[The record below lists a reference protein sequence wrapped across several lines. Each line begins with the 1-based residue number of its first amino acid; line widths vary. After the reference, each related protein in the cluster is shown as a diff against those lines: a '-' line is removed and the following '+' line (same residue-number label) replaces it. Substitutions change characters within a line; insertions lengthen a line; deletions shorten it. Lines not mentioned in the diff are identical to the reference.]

1 MAALP
6 ASARVD
12 DAQNDDLWFERSYKP
27 RQRATVPHRGV
38 VIAITVGE
46 LADVPHLGLEVLAGT
61 AGLGREISWTH
72 TSDLPEPWRWVTG
85 GELLMTNGLSFPA
98 HADAQARLVERLND
112 AGVSGLA
119 IGEKM
124 YCPALTDELT
134 ATCDRL
140 GLPLLNIRYPLPFVA
155 ISRAV
160 AEATLLDQSSRLTR
174 TVRIYDLVRRHIA
187 RATTSADLFGALER
201 ELGCELHVC
210 DRHSGEPWFPDTAG
224 LDPATKAA
232 VAELSES
239 LTNVAAGA
247 FGLPAVAGKT
257 ALLTDIQRHPSAA
270 LVAVTPEGKRVD
282 PIQLQHAATVVSL
295 ELSQTQLVLE
305 HGRRQGSVF
314 LDRLLESRVD
324 GPAAA
329 AQLADVGLDP
339 AAAVVIVAHSAED
352 DPVSHV
358 HNALWRHSIPY
369 LCTTREGILY
379 AVALDGTPFDDVLAR
394 ALGPTARIG
403 VSQRLDSINRFQESI
418 REASWAFSLAKRRGV
433 PVSRYGSAQSWLG
446 LSSVGDAQA
455 LVDRVLRPLQEYD
468 GRQNAS
474 LVETLDA
481 FLRNRRSW
489 QRTAQALHV
498 HRQTV
503 IYRMRRVEEI
513 TKRDLAETDSVAE
526 LWLALRAAELL
537 DAERDMRS
545 RDTSPSRRLPG
556 V

>member
-1 MAALP
+1 M
-6 ASARVD
+6 R
-12 DAQNDDLWFERSYKP
+12 KT
-27 RQRATVPHRGV
+27 RAYGLCDRLNGNGGDT
-38 VIAITVGE
+38 IAITVGE
-46 LADVPHLGLEVLAGT
+46 LAETPHLGLEVLAG
-61 AGLGREISWTH
+61 ASGLSREISWTH

-98 HADAQARLVERLND
+98 GPAEQVLVVERLNE

-124 YCPALTDELT
+124 YCPDLSDDVMA
-134 ATCDRL
+134 ASDRL
-140 GLPLLNIRYPLPFVA
+140 GLPILNIRYPLPFVA

-187 RATTSADLFGALER
+187 RATTSAELFAALER
-201 ELGCELHVC
+201 ELGCRLHVC
-210 DRHSGEPWFPDTAG
+210 DRHTGEPWFPQA
-224 LDPATKAA
+224 
-232 VAELSES
+232 AELDATTRDAVVALSDS

-247 FGLPAVAGKT
+247 FGLPAVAGNT

-270 LVAVTPEGKRVD
+270 LVAVTAEGGRVD

-295 ELSQTQLVLE
+295 ELSQTQLMLE
-305 HGRRQGSVF
+305 HGRRQGSAF
-314 LDRLLESRVD
+314 LERLLESRID
-324 GPAAA
+324 GPTAAG
-329 AQLADVGLDP
+329 QLADLGLDP
-339 AAAVVIVAHSAED
+339 ATVVLIAAHSSD
-352 DPVSHV
+352 DDRVLHV
-358 HNALWRHSIPY
+358 HNSLWRHAIPY
-369 LCTTREGILY
+369 VCTTREGILY
-379 AVALDGTPFDDVLAR
+379 AVVPENSPCDDVLAR

-403 VSQRLDSINRFQESI
+403 ISQRLGSINRLQESI
-418 REASWAFSLAKRRGV
+418 REASWAFSLAQRRGV
-433 PVSRYGSAQSWLG
+433 AVSRYGSGPSWLG

-468 GRQNAS
+468 REQNTD

-489 QRTAQALHV
+489 QQTAQTLHV

-503 IYRMRRVEEI
+503 MYRMRRVAEI
-513 TKRDLAETDSVAE
+513 TKLDLAETDSLAE
-526 LWLALRAAELL
+526 LWLALRAVELL
-537 DAERDMRS
+537 DAEEDMRR
-545 RDTSPSRRLPG
+545 RDVSASRRLPG